1 MGHTS
6 AGNAAASVIGFVSL
20 IGLVGALSAR
30 ATGTEASNLAAAATT
45 TSIPAGNAGVC
56 VPVGD
61 GTGTQVF
68 VGLTEWRVEVDPAS
82 VPPGK
87 TTFRVNNEGREVH
100 ELVVVKGDR
109 PEALPVKDGA
119 VDEDALPPGAL
130 IGEVEGLKSG
140 GVCPGTFDLQPGQYL
155 LFCNIVEKEKDG
167 RLESHYERGMR
178 TAFTV
183 AAAAPAPEAAKRPSG
198 AASPPAAPAPPAA
211 GASVAPEPAPAV
223 AGANAL
229 RTPQPAATSPETK
242 PRTGAGSRDLLAL
255 AGLALAA
262 GGLGIATGRPRRRA
276 GGPGRVQPGSR
287 LW

>member
-140 GVCPGTFDLQPGQYL
+140 GVCPGTFDLQPGQYV
-155 LFCNIVEKEKDG
+155 LFCNIVEKEKNG

-183 AAAAPAPEAAKRPSG
+183 AAAAPAPAPAPAPAKRPSG
-198 AASPPAAPAPPAA
+198 TASPPAA

-229 RTPQPAATSPETK
+229 RTPQPAATSPETM